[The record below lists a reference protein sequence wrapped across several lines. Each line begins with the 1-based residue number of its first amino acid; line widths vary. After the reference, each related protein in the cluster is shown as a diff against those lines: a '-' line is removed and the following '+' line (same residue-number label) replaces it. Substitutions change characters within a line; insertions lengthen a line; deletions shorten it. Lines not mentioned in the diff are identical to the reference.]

1 MKKFHI
7 DYNDRIK
14 KDNRNLYRIIA
25 DKDFYN
31 VNIGDKGGYISKEVE
46 LSQEDTCWVYDGCY
60 VSGKVTIDGDCHIMN
75 NSYIHAIQQA
85 NIFLHDDIIISESEL
100 YTYNNNDIYLKGF
113 ISIKKSTFRGSVMI
127 ESMKDLLYIFECE
140 FNPVNIFAFIEYP
153 YSDTDINIITKG
165 GNFVRSKF
173 FHDVSIVSNEY
184 YVHILNSILTQNCKI
199 VPSERI
205 TISESCFG
213 RDALITDEK
222 DFISFDYYIR
232 DGIEN
237 LRRII
242 TFHKDKEDHAIVS
255 IVQKSDAGTLINSP
269 LAVFKQSGLYKKDRE
284 FFQEIEL
291 IILGRF
297 WNDFR
302 KGE

>member
-1 MKKFHI
+1 M
-7 DYNDRIK
+7 
-14 KDNRNLYRIIA
+14 
-25 DKDFYN
+25 
-31 VNIGDKGGYISKEVE
+31 
-46 LSQEDTCWVYDGCY
+46 
-60 VSGKVTIDGDCHIMN
+60 
-75 NSYIHAIQQA
+75 
-85 NIFLHDDIIISESEL
+85 
-100 YTYNNNDIYLKGF
+100 
-113 ISIKKSTFRGSVMI
+113 
-127 ESMKDLLYIFECE
+127 
-140 FNPVNIFAFIEYP
+140 EYP

-184 YVHILNSILTQNCKI
+184 HVHILNSILTQNCKI
-199 VPSERI
+199 IPSGRI
-205 TISESCFG
+205 TITESCFG

-302 KGE
+302 KGEN